1 MLKSRII
8 HIALGLLGAA
18 VCRSAPVDVV
28 KTIQSLGERCRA
40 AREYAFEAEFL
51 IQAQKA
57 GSPPRLLSRAKV
69 EAAAGEGGKTYLRM
83 EPEGKDAYVL
93 ISDGQKSWAFVPKL
107 KQYTEEEAV
116 ATATED
122 DDESGSDSER
132 DLAEKFAR
140 LIVPTLA
147 QIDKTAAAADI
158 AGEAEAKFEKKR
170 VRLPLLRVVSHSD
183 ESKARTFVQL
193 AVDPDTL
200 RVARMISSI
209 VQGDGP
215 GRTVLQV
222 NADFASFRTGPVPP
236 ETFRFDPPKNVKPT
250 C

>member
-1 MLKSRII
+1 M
-8 HIALGLLGAA
+8 
-18 VCRSAPVDVV
+18 
-28 KTIQSLGERCRA
+28 
-40 AREYAFEAEFL
+40 
-51 IQAQKA
+51 
-57 GSPPRLLSRAKV
+57 
-69 EAAAGEGGKTYLRM
+69 
-83 EPEGKDAYVL
+83 
-93 ISDGQKSWAFVPKL
+93 PKL

-158 AGEAEAKFEKKR
+158 AGEAEAKFDKKK

-200 RVARMISSI
+200 RVARMIWSI
-209 VQGDGP
+209 IQGDGA

-222 NADFASFRTGPVPP
+222 NADFTSFADRTRSAGNVPV
-236 ETFRFDPPKNVKPT
+236 RSA
-250 C
+250 